1 MSILIYMLKK
11 INEWKDRF
19 SVPTFTW
26 LEWTRNSHFET
37 LNLLD
42 RCQHLS
48 KCASTPPLI
57 QQQSSDN
64 YLGLNLGKG
73 RGRYAVAQMLTCHW
87 SKLFMAAQNIIDC
100 DFTLKI
106 SLIPYNRD
114 RNFYLLSHSSPPLP
128 PPPPTRKIPLEVR
141 LFQSKLLLSVF
152 SFFSF
157 FARGEGESK
166 LEKEIEILNPNQS
179 LGQNSNADITEA
191 INLQLHTVPLHQVK
205 SHQPKQMHWI
215 FSPKEETIK
224 RYWRLFPT
232 FW

>member
-42 RCQHLS
+42 QCQHLS
-48 KCASTPPLI
+48 KCASTTPLI

-87 SKLFMAAQNIIDC
+87 SKLFMAAQNIIGC
-100 DFTLKI
+100 DFTVKI

-114 RNFYLLSHSSPPLP
+114 RNFYLRSHPSP
-128 PPPPTRKIPLEVR
+128 PPP
-141 LFQSKLLLSVF
+141 
-152 SFFSF
+152 
-157 FARGEGESK
+157 
-166 LEKEIEILNPNQS
+166 LEKYLWKFVFYNQS
-179 LGQNSNADITEA
+179 LGLTERYPTHGNRNPLKSQTCVDYIT
-191 INLQLHTVPLHQVK
+191 L
-205 SHQPKQMHWI
+205 
-215 FSPKEETIK
+215 
-224 RYWRLFPT
+224 
-232 FW
+232 

>member
-1 MSILIYMLKK
+1 MNNSIPLLFLSRSLLSATDHVSILIYMLKK

-73 RGRYAVAQMLTCHW
+73 RGRYVVAQMLTCHW
-87 SKLFMAAQNIIDC
+87 SKLFMAAQNIICC
-100 DFTLKI
+100 DFTVKI

-128 PPPPTRKIPLEVR
+128 SPTPNSKNTFGSSSFSIKVVVECIFIFFLLRKR
-141 LFQSKLLLSVF
+141 R
-152 SFFSF
+152 
-157 FARGEGESK
+157 RGK
-166 LEKEIEILNPNQS
+166 
-179 LGQNSNADITEA
+179 
-191 INLQLHTVPLHQVK
+191 
-205 SHQPKQMHWI
+205 
-215 FSPKEETIK
+215 
-224 RYWRLFPT
+224 
-232 FW
+232 

>member
-42 RCQHLS
+42 QCQHLS

-100 DFTLKI
+100 DFTVKI

-128 PPPPTRKIPLEVR
+128 PPTPHSKNTFGSSSFSIKVVVECIFIFFLLRKR
-141 LFQSKLLLSVF
+141 RRGKQ
-152 SFFSF
+152 
-157 FARGEGESK
+157 ARK
-166 LEKEIEILNPNQS
+166 RNW
-179 LGQNSNADITEA
+179 NS
-191 INLQLHTVPLHQVK
+191 
-205 SHQPKQMHWI
+205 QP
-215 FSPKEETIK
+215 
-224 RYWRLFPT
+224 
-232 FW
+232 

>member
-1 MSILIYMLKK
+1 MSASQQL
-11 INEWKDRF
+11 R
-19 SVPTFTW
+19 TT
-26 LEWTRNSHFET
+26 T
-37 LNLLD
+37 L
-42 RCQHLS
+42 
-48 KCASTPPLI
+48 LI

-64 YLGLNLGKG
+64 YLGLNLGKGRG

-87 SKLFMAAQNIIDC
+87 SKLFMAAQNIIGC
-100 DFTLKI
+100 DFTVKI

-128 PPPPTRKIPLEVR
+128 PPHSKNTFGSSSFTIKVVVERIFIFFLLRKR
-141 LFQSKLLLSVF
+141 R
-152 SFFSF
+152 
-157 FARGEGESK
+157 RGSK
-166 LEKEIEILNPNQS
+166 LEKEIEILNPNQC

-191 INLQLHTVPLHQVK
+191 INLQLHTVPLHRVK

>member
-1 MSILIYMLKK
+1 MKGIKSSVLWITQFPSCSFPDPLLSATDHVSILIYMLKK

-87 SKLFMAAQNIIDC
+87 SKLFMAAQNIIGC
-100 DFTLKI
+100 DFTVKI

-114 RNFYLLSHSSPPLP
+114 RNFYLRSHPS

-141 LFQSKLLLSVF
+141 LLQSKLLLLSVF
-152 SFFSF
+152 
-157 FARGEGESK
+157 
-166 LEKEIEILNPNQS
+166 
-179 LGQNSNADITEA
+179 
-191 INLQLHTVPLHQVK
+191 
-205 SHQPKQMHWI
+205 
-215 FSPKEETIK
+215 
-224 RYWRLFPT
+224 
-232 FW
+232 